1 MKDYPHRKAGR
12 AIQVIRLLKDMT
24 QMELAFHVGVN
35 PSHIS
40 NIEKGCTAPSLDLL
54 ERIATAL
61 DVAAY
66 QIYLLAE
73 ADQLNLVAAL
83 MKGIQ

>member
-1 MKDYPHRKAGR
+1 MRDYPHRKVGR

-35 PSHIS
+35 PSHIC
-40 NIEKGCTAPSLDLL
+40 NIEKGCLDLL

-61 DVAAY
+61 DVATY
-66 QIYLLAE
+66 QIYLLAD
-73 ADQLNLVAAL
+73 ADQSNLVAAL
-83 MKGIQ
+83 MKGLK